1 MSRSFGRRTLCP
13 KVTLCRSISINV
25 QIEASR
31 RTRQWWTAEHL
42 QVVLMSLCRSLLF
55 SIVKNI
61 SNRWFYSRLP
71 ERAKAYVSETIEDEQ
86 FIVAGTI
93 RMQKRLPDL
102 EGKRKIIHI
111 AILLKKERKLSRVG
125 RLRLSKIFSDLSC
138 PLCRATDAS
147 VWAIRGA

>member
-1 MSRSFGRRTLCP
+1 
-13 KVTLCRSISINV
+13 
-25 QIEASR
+25 
-31 RTRQWWTAEHL
+31 
-42 QVVLMSLCRSLLF
+42 MSLCRSLLY

-111 AILLKKERKLSRVG
+111 AIQLKKERKLSRVG
-125 RLRLSKIFSDLSC
+125 RLRLSKIFSDYPVHFVEQQTHLFEQFAARSRVLRLVKL
-138 PLCRATDAS
+138 PRKIAEQSRNSLKFPRHS
-147 VWAIRGA
+147 HHGAQKS